1 MPEGLGSTGNLA
13 SSVHL
18 PSRKSPLLSDT
29 ENVTHT
35 SCRLAKAHIH
45 TQTNNQNKRKQSLQ
59 KPQKTYFRSFC
70 VVSSVVKSLLYGSSC
85 VCLVSFVCMC
95 VCVSRELRPLALL
108 GRDEELPGLEALP
121 LRLMQQDCTAVKTL
135 LLRLRRTLQEV
146 TPPPHGTATTHGTA
160 VTHTSSE
167 PHSQVRTRKPLSQA
181 NSLLL

>member
-1 MPEGLGSTGNLA
+1 
-13 SSVHL
+13 
-18 PSRKSPLLSDT
+18 
-29 ENVTHT
+29 
-35 SCRLAKAHIH
+35 
-45 TQTNNQNKRKQSLQ
+45 
-59 KPQKTYFRSFC
+59 
-70 VVSSVVKSLLYGSSC
+70 
-85 VCLVSFVCMC
+85 MC

-146 TPPPHGTATTHGTA
+146 TTPPHGMATTHGTA
-160 VTHTSSE
+160 VKHTSSE